1 MKINKNIDFEIR
13 QMPQPQMVI
22 VPLKVSNGDPA
33 LPIVKMNEVVTE
45 GQTIAKTAGFNSVNV
60 FSPVYGRIV
69 GFDSYSLSDHSK
81 SYCVYIDNL
90 DKSKVIKNDDEQPD
104 ARANCDNETVNGECT
119 ATTDESIRN
128 SETSAMNA
136 PNGSETLA
144 CSTTK
149 GNNGNCIENAK
160 TGCRA
165 ETTPKCEQSANTSK
179 FSKKVEKQEQS
190 ATASEIPAPFSFG
203 ALESTTKAL
212 ILKRL
217 ADCGVIDHN
226 GDSVSDKLA
235 GEHKMLVVPCFDVL
249 PYACE
254 NTAVLA
260 SDYFDNIYNVA
271 RKLTKVWDIPAVFVC
286 LKGDQMTGIEDVFDV
301 NCELSSKLYSL
312 FVKKTDPN
320 NIFDKYF
327 VSFVPHSTLNAQ
339 QTDTATQSGG
349 CANSAAG
356 CTQSASK
363 PECETLGAA
372 AQCFESE
379 NSQFDNKKDL
389 LDSMLNQKFGE
400 KIAKT
405 AKKTTEN
412 VILESICEKQGDSSR
427 QDKFAKMLR
436 RALELSEY
444 KNLENLL
451 VLTPVDLV
459 HIYRALELGVPQ
471 TTTIATF
478 GGRALLTNGVY
489 EICSG
494 CTLQDIQT
502 ALGGT
507 HSEQD
512 IEDDKSDTYDAIED
526 FYDARSKYKEE
537 KDETKKAQLKALM
550 KIKKQI
556 AKKMALQFV
565 KNSKKRLKT
574 CLGQIA
580 FDDVE
585 NGETFG
591 DFRAV
596 FELRNKRL
604 YYLTVSEC

>member
-60 FSPVYGRIV
+60 FSPVYGRVV

-104 ARANCDNETVNGECT
+104 ARANCNNETSNDECAT
-119 ATTDESIRN
+119 AADESTRN
-128 SETSAMNA
+128 SETSATSAQNGDSA
-136 PNGSETLA
+136 ESVPN
-144 CSTTK
+144 
-149 GNNGNCIENAK
+149 
-160 TGCRA
+160 
-165 ETTPKCEQSANTSK
+165 CEQSANACKS
-179 FSKKVEKQEQS
+179 SKKAKKQEQ
-190 ATASEIPAPFSFG
+190 TAADFNTPAPFSFG
-203 ALESTTKAL
+203 TLESTTKAL

-226 GDSVSDKLA
+226 GDSVSDKLT

-260 SDYFDNIYNVA
+260 SDYFDSIYNVA
-271 RKLTKVWDIPAVFVC
+271 RKLTKVWGIPAVFVC
-286 LKGDQMTGIEDVFDV
+286 LKGDQMTGIEDVFDA
-301 NCELSSKLYSL
+301 NCELSSKLYKL

-320 NIFDKYF
+320 HIFDKYF
-327 VSFVPHSTLNAQ
+327 SSFAPLSTPNDLLA
-339 QTDTATQSGG
+339 TAAAQSGG
-349 CANSAAG
+349 CAKSVDSFA
-356 CTQSASK
+356 QSVSK
-363 PECETLGAA
+363 TACETAA
-372 AQCFESE
+372 ATTQNFESE

-389 LDSMLNQKFGE
+389 LDNMLNQKFGE
-400 KIAKT
+400 KTAKT

-412 VILESICEKQGDSSR
+412 VALESACEKQDGSSR
-427 QDKFAKMLR
+427 QDKFTKMLR

-444 KNLENLL
+444 KKLENLL

-478 GGRALLTNGVY
+478 GGHALLTNGVY

-512 IEDDKSDTYDAIED
+512 IEDDKSDIYDAIED

-585 NGETFG
+585 SGETFG